1 MIRIAF
7 VHNNFPAGGAERVT
21 IDIASYLKGFDDY
34 EVFVYAHRIRTDAGK
49 HNITLRQIPSQ
60 AIQSRRSKAIEKFV
74 IADKIDILVQVGKS
88 LHDIEGIK
96 ERTGVKVV
104 LACHGEVFWQRHA
117 IMNRRRNKKL
127 LWKLFYRKRYQDGS
141 LAMKMAQER
150 SLHDYMT
157 CDAYTVLC
165 EGYRQQFE
173 KAFDIKSSGSK
184 IWAIENCER
193 PVERINYDKKK
204 TALFCGRLE
213 NWSKRIDSLLR
224 IWQKVQYRL
233 PDWTLKIVGGGKDEA
248 MLREYAASL
257 GLERVEFAGMQSDP
271 SGFYDEASLV
281 LMTSQ
286 TEGWGLV
293 LTEAMARG
301 CICMAFDCSEG
312 VRSIFGEGAL
322 KGLCI
327 EGRNEESYATKLL
340 ETASMTEEKIF
351 QTRRMCVENVS
362 RFAPEIIMSK
372 WKKLFDTLIEND
384 KN

>member
-21 IDIASYLKGFDDY
+21 IDIASYLKGFEGY
-34 EVFVYAHRIRTDAGK
+34 EVFVYAHRIRTDAGR
-49 HNITLRQIPSQ
+49 HNIILRQIPSQ
-60 AIQSRRSKAIEKFV
+60 VIQSRRSKAIEKFV
-74 IADKIDILVQVGKS
+74 IADKIGILVQVGKS

-117 IMNRRRNKKL
+117 IMNRRRNKRL

-141 LAMKMAQER
+141 LAMKMAQNR
-150 SLHDYMT
+150 SLHDYIT

-173 KAFDIKSSGSK
+173 KAFDIKSSESK

-213 NWSKRIDSLLR
+213 NWSKRIDSLLC

-271 SGFYDEASLV
+271 SRFYDEASLV
-281 LMTSQ
+281 LMTSE
-286 TEGWGLV
+286 TEGWPLI
-293 LTEAMARG
+293 LMEAMAMG
-301 CICMAFDCSEG
+301 CICMAFNCSEG

-322 KGLCI
+322 KEFCI
-327 EGRNEESYATKLL
+327 DGRNEDSYATKLI
-340 ETASMTEEKIF
+340 ETASMAEEKIF

-362 RFAPEIIMSK
+362 RFAPEIIMPK

>member
-21 IDIASYLKGFDDY
+21 IDIASYLKAFDGY
-34 EVFVYAHRIRTDAGK
+34 EVFVYAHRIRQDAG
-49 HNITLRQIPSQ
+49 NLDITLHQIPSQ

-74 IADKIDILVQVGKS
+74 IEDKIDILVQVGKS
-88 LHDIEGIK
+88 LHDIEGIRQ
-96 ERTGVKVV
+96 RTGVKVV

-150 SLHDYMT
+150 SLHDYRT

-165 EGYRQQFE
+165 DGYRQQFE
-173 KAFDIKSSGSK
+173 QAFDIKSSESK
-184 IWAIENCER
+184 VRVIENCER

-281 LMTSQ
+281 LMTSE
-286 TEGWGLV
+286 TEGWPLI
-293 LTEAMARG
+293 LMEAMARG
-301 CICMAFDCSEG
+301 CICMAFNCSEG

-322 KGLCI
+322 KEFCI
-327 EGRNEESYATKLL
+327 DGRNEDSYATKLI
-340 ETASMTEEKIF
+340 ETASMAEESLF

-362 RFAPEIIMSK
+362 RFAPEIIMPK